1 MPLSESRYFLARTW
15 AIRLLR
21 IESAILVAIA
31 LYMVYRGATDTVHD
45 LGAYAGVIIFAL
57 LGASGLYLASRGFA
71 QGKAYGRA
79 PAVLANGIAMGVS
92 YFMASGS
99 FYIGAIP
106 LFILGATTFVASLFG
121 YRE

>member
-1 MPLSESRYFLARTW
+1 MPLSDSTYSLARTW
-15 AIRLLR
+15 AMRLLR
-21 IESAILVAIA
+21 IESAILIAIA
-31 LYMVYRGATDTVHD
+31 LYMVYRGITDTVHD
-45 LGAYAGVIIFAL
+45 LGAYAGVIIFAI
-57 LGASGLYLASRGFA
+57 LGAVGLYLASRGFA

-92 YFMASGS
+92 YFMLGGS

-106 LFILGATTFVASLFG
+106 LFILAATTFLTSLFG

>member
-1 MPLSESRYFLARTW
+1 MPLSDSRYLLARTW
-15 AIRLLR
+15 AVRLLR
-21 IESAILVAIA
+21 LESSILVAIA
-31 LYMVYRGATDTVHD
+31 LYMVYRGITDTVHD

-57 LGASGLYLASRGFA
+57 LGAAGLFVASRGFN

-79 PAVLANGIAMGVS
+79 PAMLANGIAMGVA
-92 YFMASGS
+92 YFMLNGS

-106 LFILGATTFVASLFG
+106 LFILGATTFTASLFG

>member
-1 MPLSESRYFLARTW
+1 MPLSDARYHLARTW
-15 AIRLLR
+15 AVRLLR
-21 IESAILVAIA
+21 LESLILVAIA
-31 LYMVYRGATDTVHD
+31 AYMVFRGVTDTVHD

-57 LGASGLYLASRGFA
+57 LGAVGLFVASRGFQ

-92 YFMASGS
+92 YFMVSGS
-99 FYIGAIP
+99 FYVGAIP
-106 LFILGATTFVASLFG
+106 LFILGAITFTASLFG

>member
-1 MPLSESRYFLARTW
+1 MPLSDSRYHLARTW
-15 AIRLLR
+15 AVRLLR
-21 IESAILVAIA
+21 LETLILVAIA
-31 LYMVYRGATDTVHD
+31 AYMVYRGVTDTVHD

-57 LGASGLYLASRGFA
+57 LGAVGLFVASRGFQ

-92 YFMASGS
+92 YFMLSGS
-99 FYIGAIP
+99 FYVGAIP
-106 LFILGATTFVASLFG
+106 LFILGAVTFIASLFG